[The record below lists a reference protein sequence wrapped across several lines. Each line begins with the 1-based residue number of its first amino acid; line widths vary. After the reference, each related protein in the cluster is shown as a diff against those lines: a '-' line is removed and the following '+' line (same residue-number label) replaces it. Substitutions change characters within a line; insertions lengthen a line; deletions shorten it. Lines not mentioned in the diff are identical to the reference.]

1 MLLAGLLA
9 ATRTL
14 WLGALGGFLVESEA
28 PMPAEMVV
36 VLAGDESGH
45 RILKGAELVL
55 QGYAPRVLVS
65 GPPCC
70 YGTYESERAIDFAV
84 RHGYP
89 RDWFIALPH
98 TARSTL
104 AEAQVVLPELR
115 RRGVRRFL
123 VVTSDYH
130 SGRAARVYRR
140 LAPPESFRV
149 VTAADPDFN
158 GGAWWDTR
166 EGKKQVFVEWAKT
179 IADWLGV

>member
-1 MLLAGLLA
+1 VLLAGLLA
-9 ATRTL
+9 ATRTQ

-36 VLAGDESGH
+36 VLAGDQEGH
-45 RILKGAELVL
+45 RILRGAELVL
-55 QGYAPRVLVS
+55 QGYAPKVLVS

-70 YGTYESERAIDFAV
+70 YGAWESESAIDFAV

-89 RDWFIALPH
+89 RDWFIPLPH
-98 TARSTL
+98 TAKSTL
-104 AEAQVVLPELR
+104 AEAQVVLPELK

-130 SGRAARVYRR
+130 SGRAARVYSRF
-140 LAPPESFRV
+140 APRESFRV
-149 VTAADPDFN
+149 VAAADPDYN
-158 GGAWWDTR
+158 GGAWWFTR

-179 IADWLGV
+179 VADWLGI

>member
-1 MLLAGLLA
+1 VLLAGLLA

-36 VLAGDESGH
+36 VLAGDENGY
-45 RILKGAELVL
+45 RILKGAELAM
-55 QGYAPRVLVS
+55 QGYAPKVLVS

-70 YGTYESERAIDFAV
+70 YGAYESERAIDFAV

-89 RDWFIALPH
+89 RDWFIPLPH
-98 TARSTL
+98 TASSTV

-115 RRGVRRFL
+115 RRQVRRFL
-123 VVTSDYH
+123 LVTSEYH

-140 LAPPESFRV
+140 LAPEESFRV
-149 VTAADPDFN
+149 VAAADPDFN
-158 GGAWWDTR
+158 AGAWWHTR
-166 EGKKQVFVEWAKT
+166 DGRKQVFIEWAKT
-179 IADWLGV
+179 VADWLGI